1 MLFVYVGIE
10 VARPHRVL
18 VLKKKGNP
26 MATEVLL
33 KIVSWLR
40 DRDISVMVEPTVYKE
55 LQVDTVTTWDE
66 SVSVKEDSDGCRND
80 MKLIVWLT
88 L

>member
-1 MLFVYVGIE
+1 
-10 VARPHRVL
+10 
-18 VLKKKGNP
+18 

-66 SVSVKEDSDGCRND
+66 SVSVKEDSDGCRTD
-80 MKLIVWLT
+80 MKLILWLT